1 MFLAVI
7 LAITAARKFGAN
19 VFTSVALAGA
29 LLHTQLQAVTVLVD
43 GELQSMTLEAF
54 QKAGNDVTFLGIQLV
69 LQLALHVASLM
80 KLSR

>member
-43 GELQSMTLEAF
+43 GELQSMTLLAF
-54 QKAGNDVTFLGIQLV
+54 QKVGNDVTFLGIPVV
-69 LQLALHVASLM
+69 LQLALHIARLM
-80 KLSR
+80 KSPR